1 MQRVP
6 GGRALGA
13 NTGASM
19 AAPQQRPQQQQR
31 WTGACAPAPRRDDMV
46 PWSAVEEA
54 LAMARVALDAKQ
66 RVAEVGPLGTRL
78 ALGR

>member
-1 MQRVP
+1 
-6 GGRALGA
+6 
-13 NTGASM
+13 M

-66 RVAEVGPLGTRL
+66 RVAEVGPLGTPWHGSHSGADAAGARTP
-78 ALGR
+78 